1 MTSHVESLRE
11 KVYVSLE
18 EYCRC
23 QYPDEP
29 GRFAKL
35 LLRLPALRS
44 IGLKC
49 SSYLFLNYTCRMESA
64 VVDSYIS
71 MLLNDVCYSCNFRC
85 LKSRKSNHVE
95 FPFHCLSFPSM

>member
-1 MTSHVESLRE
+1 MAVDAKGLQAMAQVESLRE
-11 KVYVSLE
+11 KVYVTLE

-49 SSYLFLNYTCRMESA
+49 SSYLFLNFPCRVDSSTA
-64 VVDSYIS
+64 DSYIS
-71 MLLNDVCYSCNFRC
+71 HLLNSVYTG
-85 LKSRKSNHVE
+85 
-95 FPFHCLSFPSM
+95 